1 MRCLRNICEKRRVER
16 VRNSLITQRC
26 RWRLS
31 VLERIERKVLKW
43 FGLVKRIGEER
54 LLKRVYRTNMKGN
67 RARGISQRRWRDE
80 VKELLIGKR
89 HSTREGM
96 VLARDRE
103 ASGKMVSRSE

>member
-1 MRCLRNICEKRRVER
+1 
-16 VRNSLITQRC
+16 
-26 RWRLS
+26 
-31 VLERIERKVLKW
+31 
-43 FGLVKRIGEER
+43 
-54 LLKRVYRTNMKGN
+54 MKGN